1 MYDYCKRRQD
11 DKMVNDRIYELAKQ
25 VGLIEFETIHDSMAV
40 TPNIESV
47 VKAKRFA
54 ELIVRE
60 CLNMCAD
67 SDAALQRIKDR
78 ETSPD
83 SEYVRYGAADYEWA
97 AAYGKQIDHYESI
110 ADKSTNAGDK
120 IREHFGVE

>member
-1 MYDYCKRRQD
+1 M
-11 DKMVNDRIYELAKQ
+11 NDRIKLLALQAWKEAYN
-25 VGLIEFETIHDSMAV
+25 VDPADPRIARAH
-40 TPNIESV
+40 
-47 VKAKRFA
+47 KAMEEGMEKFA

-120 IREHFGVE
+120 IREHFGVEE

>member
-1 MYDYCKRRQD
+1 MNEQLL
-11 DKMVNDRIYELAKQ
+11 ELAKQ
-25 VGLIEFETIHDSMAV
+25 AGLKKDHGNDREYIGDFDWRE
-40 TPNIESV
+40 
-47 VKAKRFA
+47 FA

-120 IREHFGVE
+120 IREHFGVEE

>member
-1 MYDYCKRRQD
+1 MNERIRQLARD
-11 DKMVNDRIYELAKQ
+11 SYMVEVVCSQKSVKVNYPKN
-25 VGLIEFETIHDSMAV
+25 FE
-40 TPNIESV
+40 
-47 VKAKRFA
+47 KFA

-78 ETSPD
+78 EPSPD

-110 ADKSTNAGDK
+110 ADKATYAGDK
-120 IREHFGVE
+120 IRDYFGVTE

>member
-1 MYDYCKRRQD
+1 MNERLK
-11 DKMVNDRIYELAKQ
+11 ELAEQ
-25 VGLIEFETIHDSMAV
+25 AGYSWHNQFSGPILSPNAIE
-40 TPNIESV
+40 
-47 VKAKRFA
+47 KFA
-54 ELIVRE
+54 ELIVSE

-83 SEYVRYGAADYEWA
+83 SEYVRYGAADYEYA
-97 AAYGKQIDHYESI
+97 AAYVKQIDHYESI

-120 IREHFGVE
+120 IREHFGVEE

>member
-1 MYDYCKRRQD
+1 MNERLK
-11 DKMVNDRIYELAKQ
+11 ELELEAAYGNIDPNGPFTAEEFNQFTAK
-25 VGLIEFETIHDSMAV
+25 
-40 TPNIESV
+40 
-47 VKAKRFA
+47 FA

-83 SEYVRYGAADYEWA
+83 SEYVRYGAADYEYA

-110 ADKSTNAGDK
+110 ADKATYAGDK
-120 IREHFGVE
+120 IRDYFGVEE

>member
-1 MYDYCKRRQD
+1 M
-11 DKMVNDRIYELAKQ
+11 NERIRELALQAGCDWWEGRAQRDMTRCDTELQK
-25 VGLIEFETIHDSMAV
+25 
-40 TPNIESV
+40 
-47 VKAKRFA
+47 FA

-120 IREHFGVE
+120 IREHFGVEE

>member
-1 MYDYCKRRQD
+1 MNERVRKLALQAEVKWLHQED
-11 DKMVNDRIYELAKQ
+11 VIYSTMTLEQ
-25 VGLIEFETIHDSMAV
+25 FE
-40 TPNIESV
+40 
-47 VKAKRFA
+47 KFA

-120 IREHFGVE
+120 IREHFGVEE

>member
-1 MYDYCKRRQD
+1 MNQ
-11 DKMVNDRIYELAKQ
+11 RIRELALQANMTFNGTDLSGSIGRVQCYEDELEK
-25 VGLIEFETIHDSMAV
+25 
-40 TPNIESV
+40 
-47 VKAKRFA
+47 FA
-54 ELIVRE
+54 ELIMKE

-67 SDAALQRIKDR
+67 SDAALQRIRDR

-83 SEYVRYGAADYEWA
+83 SEYVRYGAADYEYA

-120 IREHFGVE
+120 IREHFGVEE

>member
-1 MYDYCKRRQD
+1 MNKQFRLLALDAGYPDYMTYGQD
-11 DKMVNDRIYELAKQ
+11 KVLE
-25 VGLIEFETIHDSMAV
+25 
-40 TPNIESV
+40 
-47 VKAKRFA
+47 RFA

-67 SDAALQRIKDR
+67 SDAALQRIRDR

-83 SEYVRYGAADYEWA
+83 SEYVRYGAADYEYA

-110 ADKSTNAGDK
+110 ADKATYAGDK
-120 IREHFGVE
+120 IREHFGVEE

>member
-1 MYDYCKRRQD
+1 M
-11 DKMVNDRIYELAKQ
+11 NERIKEFLTPKLKEWGGASGDNFSEELEK
-25 VGLIEFETIHDSMAV
+25 
-40 TPNIESV
+40 
-47 VKAKRFA
+47 FA
-54 ELIVRE
+54 ELIVSE

-83 SEYVRYGAADYEWA
+83 SEYVRYGAADYEYA
-97 AAYGKQIDHYESI
+97 AAYVKQIDHYESI

-120 IREHFGVE
+120 IREHFGVEE